1 MSGRYLLDTNI
12 IIALF
17 AGDGL
22 IKERLIQIEEVFTS
36 PFVLGELYYGAYR
49 SRQSRRNIG
58 RIDELAL
65 KSAILPCDSDTAQ
78 HYGMVKNQLSKKGTP
93 IPENDLW
100 IAASAIQ
107 HGLILVT

>member
-65 KSAILPCDSDTAQ
+65 KSAILPCDSDQRNIMAWLRA
-78 HYGMVKNQLSKKGTP
+78 N
-93 IPENDLW
+93 
-100 IAASAIQ
+100 SAEREPRYRKMIF
-107 HGLILVT
+107 GLRQAPSSMG